1 MLLVAMGDLTL
12 SPVKSSTESVGAVFE
27 KAYKYLRSVI
37 PLINKLLRSKL
48 GYQNIAMRIY
58 PKSCAKRH
66 METVPRLRPRYGETL
81 LAGPNESY
89 LIGRVRS
96 EALKPA
102 FSVIIKTLHPLLAQ
116 DLGLSQ
122 RRHPRM
128 S

>member
-1 MLLVAMGDLTL
+1 MMMMA
-12 SPVKSSTESVGAVFE
+12 S
-27 KAYKYLRSVI
+27 
-37 PLINKLLRSKL
+37 NK
-48 GYQNIAMRIY
+48 

-66 METVPRLRPRYGETL
+66 METVPRLRPRHGETL

-116 DLGLSQ
+116 DLGLYITKSA
-122 RRHPRM
+122 R
-128 S
+128 SCL

>member
-1 MLLVAMGDLTL
+1 MRQVIRRFL
-12 SPVKSSTESVGAVFE
+12 
-27 KAYKYLRSVI
+27 KYLEAEKNASETTI
-37 PLINKLLRSKL
+37 ES
-48 GYQNIAMRIY
+48 YY

-66 METVPRLRPRYGETL
+66 METVPRLRPRHGETL

-116 DLGLSQ
+116 DLGLSLKSLQ
-122 RRHPRM
+122 SKMRIETISRIKSKRATHPANF
-128 S
+128 